1 MLIGVPKETAP
12 GEHRV
17 SLTPDTVGRLAG
29 GGLEVIV
36 ESGAGVPAALPDAD
50 YTAAGA
56 RIADGAAVYAEAD
69 VIVRVG
75 RLEVADVV
83 HLRSGQVL
91 VGFVWPLQNGE
102 LVSALADAGVTAFGM
117 ESVPRVTRAQ
127 RMDALSSQATVSG
140 YKAVLIA
147 ANRLPKFFPLLMTA
161 AGTVAPAKVL
171 VLGAGVAGLQAI
183 ATARRLG
190 AQVSAYDTR
199 PVVKEQVE
207 SLGARVVE
215 LDVGV
220 GEGAQDER
228 GYATALSDEQQA
240 EQQRQL
246 EAHIS
251 DSDVVVTTAL
261 VPGRPAPRL
270 IPAAAVE
277 AMRAGSVIVDLAA
290 ETGGNCELTTPGEVT
305 EAHGVTIVG
314 TLNLPSTMPLHA
326 SQMYARNV
334 QAVLDHLI
342 TDGQVALDFDDE
354 ITADAVITHDGR
366 VTTRLLEGA
375 SA

>member
-1 MLIGVPKETAP
+1 MLIGVPTETAP

-17 SLTPDTVGRLAG
+17 SLTPDTVGRLAK
-29 GGLEVIV
+29 GGLQVIV

-56 RIADGAAVYAEAD
+56 RVADAAAVYAEAD
-69 VIVRVG
+69 VVVRVG
-75 RLEVADVV
+75 RLEVADVAP
-83 HLRSGQVL
+83 LRSGQVL

-102 LVSALADAGVTAFGM
+102 LVSALAAAGVTAFGM

-140 YKAVLIA
+140 YKAVIMA
-147 ANRLPKFFPLLMTA
+147 ADRLPKFFPLLMTA

-171 VLGAGVAGLQAI
+171 ILGAGVAGLQAI

-190 AQVSAYDTR
+190 AVVSAYDTR
-199 PVVKEQVE
+199 PVVKEQVQ
-207 SLGARVVE
+207 SLGARFVE
-215 LDVGV
+215 LEVDV
-220 GEGAQDER
+220 GEGAQDAR

-270 IPAAAVE
+270 IPANAVE
-277 AMRAGSVIVDLAA
+277 AMRAGSVIIDLAA
-290 ETGGNCELTTPGEVT
+290 ETGGNCELTQPGQVT

-342 TDGQVALDFDDE
+342 TDGRIELDFEDE

-366 VTTRLLEGA
+366 VTTRLLEVA
-375 SA
+375 NA